1 MKTFLAFLVAASIA
15 TVPLA
20 AQAHTVGESDFIW
33 VSDLA
38 HDGFKPFAV
47 SSTSKASFGM
57 MKGTD
62 MYLCFLA
69 DHQEHQE
76 VRRDVLIAGMK
87 DDNSDRAL
95 PNIPV
100 ACVLAQ

>member
-1 MKTFLAFLVAASIA
+1 MKALLRPLMAATFI

-20 AQAHTVGESDFIW
+20 AHALEVGESDFIW

-38 HDGFKPFAV
+38 HDGFEPFAV
-47 SSTSKASFGM
+47 SSSSKVSFGM

-62 MYLCFLA
+62 MYLCSIA
-69 DHQEHQE
+69 DNKEHQE
-76 VRRDVLIAGMK
+76 IRRNVVIANMDEDK
-87 DDNSDRAL
+87 SPRAV

-100 ACVLAQ
+100 VCVLAQ